1 MYDKYQT
8 GNTFTTGAGAATRLP
23 NHKGIYLS
31 SGATANTSFYLY
43 TAQGN
48 TFLANVTF
56 PVGDTVFPFRV
67 YSVLSLASGQT
78 GFYIN

>member
-8 GNTFTTGAGAATRLP
+8 GNTFTTGGTTTPLP
-23 NHKGIYLS
+23 KHKGIYLS

-43 TAQGN
+43 NSQGN

-56 PVGDTVFPFRV
+56 GIGDSVFPFRV
-67 YSVLSLASGQT
+67 YSVFSLASGQT